1 MHWETGT
8 QTSVLA
14 VDPVVSDK
22 PTAAPLGGRLG
33 ALENT
38 VSDGHSW
45 TREPL
50 WKTGVWQRGSNKP
63 LEKKKFQHWRGRG
76 RWFDITCIT
85 PSCKMAQLLSR

>member
-22 PTAAPLGGRLG
+22 PTAAPLGGRRG

-45 TREPL
+45 QRCHEL
-50 WKTGVWQRGSNKP
+50 WCRSQTVLRSAVAVA
-63 LEKKKFQHWRGRG
+63 LV
-76 RWFDITCIT
+76 
-85 PSCKMAQLLSR
+85 